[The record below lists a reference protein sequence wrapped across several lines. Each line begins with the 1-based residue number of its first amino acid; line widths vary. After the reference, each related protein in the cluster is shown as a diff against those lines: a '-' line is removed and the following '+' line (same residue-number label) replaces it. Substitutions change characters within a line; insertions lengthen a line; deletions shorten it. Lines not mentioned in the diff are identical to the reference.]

1 LTLDEGTIRNAARE
15 AASEVARRPI
25 KEGQRLV
32 TSGLLDSLSVL
43 RLITCLEEKL
53 HVSIPAEALQP
64 EDFDEV
70 DLIVNTVERVAK
82 LVPQPALRA
91 KSAGAS

>member
-1 LTLDEGTIRNAARE
+1 MGLDGGTIRNAARE

-43 RLITCLEEKL
+43 RLIACLEEKL
-53 HVSIPAEALQP
+53 QVSIPAETLQP

-70 DLIVNTVERVAK
+70 DLIIKTIERVAK
-82 LVPQPALRA
+82 QVPRPALLA
-91 KSAGAS
+91 KSSRAS